1 MRSRTLMLLL
11 PLALIS
17 WSSPASAQLF
27 GHSQR
32 CCPPCP
38 PSCEACQPVAPS
50 TTPATPTPPTTPS
63 TTEPTTTPQT
73 PPEAPELPNLA
84 AGSQGR
90 GVALAAN
97 NFGDA
102 FLNRCFML
110 TVSVP
115 GTTLQSLL
123 TPPAPQPPSGIPPT
137 SGNSGGTT
145 APSTPPRTTL
155 NFGCLSVDTVGRT
168 KLSDDNSPLPR
179 DRVIFD
185 YDFFSRTPVGPGGQ
199 DVHRFSPGIE
209 KTFFDQRAS
218 LEVRFPFAATI
229 DSDQD
234 VGTLGSSHDAQFG
247 NLHLT
252 LKGLAYRDPVFNVAA
267 GLGIDVS
274 TADDARVSF
283 NGRELLRVHNDAVVL
298 TPFIAYLVTPN
309 DRLFF
314 QNWFAIDFVTNG
326 NEVTADP
333 IFSGVSNVGRL
344 RDQNVLQIDA
354 QVGYWLYRSE
364 ESSWLTALAPFL
376 ELHCNSSIND
386 PGSVQF
392 GPVSLAPHSNHFDE
406 LNMSVG
412 VVAQVGD
419 NATLYLGA
427 VFPLKEDN
435 NRSFDYQIGLR
446 ANIFFGPTA
455 RERSRATMI
464 TGF

>member
-1 MRSRTLMLLL
+1 MLLI
-11 PLALIS
+11 PLALIV
-17 WSSPASAQLF
+17 WSSSASAQLF

-32 CCPPCP
+32 CCPPCTQDCAP
-38 PSCEACQPVAPS
+38 CQPAV
-50 TTPATPTPPTTPS
+50 TPATPTTPSTPTTPTTPPS
-63 TTEPTTTPQT
+63 TEPTTTTPQT
-73 PPEAPELPNLA
+73 PQEAPELPNLA

-110 TVSVP
+110 NVSVP

-123 TPPAPQPPSGIPPT
+123 NPPAPPSPPSPPSTFQPPS
-137 SGNSGGTT
+137 TT
-145 APSTPPRTTL
+145 TPPRTTL
-155 NFGCLSVDTVGRT
+155 NLGCLAVDPVGRT

-185 YDFFSRTPVGPGGQ
+185 YDFFSRTPLGPGGQ

-234 VGTLGSSHDAQFG
+234 VGMFGSSHDAQFG
-247 NLHLT
+247 NIHLT
-252 LKGLAYRDPVFNVAA
+252 LKGLAYRDPVFNIAA
-267 GLGIDVS
+267 GLGIDVP

-283 NGRELLRVHNDAVVL
+283 NGRELVRVHNDEVVL

-314 QNWFAIDFVTNG
+314 QNWFAVDIVTNS

-333 IFSGVSNVGRL
+333 IFNGLTNVGRL

-354 QVGYWLYRSE
+354 QLGYWLYRSE
-364 ESSWLTALAPFL
+364 QSGWLTALAPFL
-376 ELHCNSSIND
+376 ELHYNSSVND

-392 GPVSLAPHSNHFDE
+392 GPVSLAPSSKHFDE

-412 VVAQVGD
+412 VVAQVGE
-419 NATLYLGA
+419 NATFYLGA
-427 VFPLKEDN
+427 VFPLKEDT
-435 NRSFDYQIGLR
+435 NRSFDYQLGLR

-455 RERSRATMI
+455 RDRSRATAI
-464 TGF
+464 SGF